1 MPAQVDDFNYDI
13 WLEHSSAKVG
23 YRLARDEDGNVQMST
38 GSAPFASSQI
48 FSGSFSQDN
57 VNVNVNSPVA
67 FQDWSGGAGFYEA
80 DLEDPVGKL
89 VYYRGAEIDTSW
101 PGVAYISPELNSG
114 SSTTQA
120 AIKFVYSTLGLF
132 VMTARY
138 VLEWTGAAWTSR
150 VDTGGTNT
158 NTDLIEF
165 SNSTGTYLVL
175 GVSGG
180 NYYISSD
187 GITWSTVGTAP
198 SSGPTFR
205 ADAEASGT
213 GTSAVVTKPTGTA
226 DNDILVAIVSNR
238 VGSDVS
244 APAGWT
250 HLVSQKA
257 TAVNI
262 HYTCVYWKR
271 ASSEGAD
278 YTFTWASSGLYR
290 ATVSAYSG
298 AITTGSP
305 FEDTDYTSNVNTTTT
320 HTLPAMT
327 SAGANRLAIGM
338 TSAMDDANS
347 SISFTVPAGYTE
359 TQDSA
364 GVIGHEGSYIAV
376 AAAGA
381 VASAA
386 ATSSTAGYGLSF
398 HALLIPSISGG
409 GGTATFLDISRFA
422 IRGQSNGDPL
432 LWAIDSTGDIRNTAD
447 PTDGSAWSAADSVR
461 MGTGSRIA
469 GLEVIDNVFYLFHSR
484 GITSYDGTTVS
495 TVWSNS
501 SLSLE
506 STAARPYTWVDK
518 AVYFTFS
525 GTLFRY
531 TADQLSIEKVW
542 PRSGQTGSSDL
553 NGTITAITGDAANLW
568 FVIKNTAG
576 TSYIMK
582 CNPYTQLTYKNDTF
596 MPVHP
601 LVTAGSTT
609 VGSILIVPGAS
620 DTLSTTNP
628 QAVYGNTTLASYF
641 LLPIYNKE
649 PKDDSNY
656 RFTTAGGSLYG
667 SWVRGAGKTFN
678 KFLNRV
684 TSVGITMSATSYIAT
699 YYSKDYNEA
708 TQLVQTATTDGLSST
723 GLSSDVEF
731 ANIRYV
737 ILMDTASTSTSPR
750 LNAVNFDISLN
761 PNRLR
766 QWELQ
771 IEISDNQEMLGG
783 GDSSYSAR
791 YLATH
796 LFNGL
801 TERVT
806 LYDRLGN
813 SFICKI
819 LDVTSVNVGEDKE
832 VYRVPLVQLV

>member
-1 MPAQVDDFNYDI
+1 MPAQVDDTNYDI

-23 YRLARDEDGNVQMST
+23 YRLARDKDGNVQMST

-67 FQDWSGGAGFYEA
+67 FQDWSGGAGFFEA

-132 VMTARY
+132 VMTTRY
-138 VLEWTGAAWTSR
+138 VREWTGAAWTERLDSGSTATNNDLYEF
-150 VDTGGTNT
+150 VDANGTV
-158 NTDLIEF
+158 I
-165 SNSTGTYLVL
+165 LVL
-175 GVSGG
+175 GVSDAG
-180 NYYISSD
+180 YYTSVD
-187 GITWSTVGTAP
+187 GIVWTQQGGSAGTMPAYRSSTIAT
-198 SSGPTFR
+198 
-205 ADAEASGT
+205 ASGASSIT
-213 GTSAVVTKPTGTA
+213 INAPAGLA
-226 DNDILVAIVSNR
+226 DNDIMIAAVSVLDWAVPIV
-238 VGSDVS
+238 

-250 HLVSQKA
+250 QLYQASIGTGLKA
-257 TAVNI
+257 S
-262 HYTCVYWKR
+262 YWWKR
-271 ASSEGAD
+271 AASEGAS
-278 YTFTWASSGLYR
+278 YVFTHNYGVSAQDWKASI
-290 ATVSAYSG
+290 SAYSG
-298 AITTGSP
+298 AVTTGGPINSSSFSDNSGLATATP
-305 FEDTDYTSNVNTTTT
+305 VTGTATASISGSASIVSFLTPPASSVTATAPTDYTEDYDNTGVSFNHKTTAPT
-320 HTLPAMT
+320 VGTVGPITGALSGAVEVA
-327 SAGANRLAIGM
+327 SALIIL
-338 TSAMDDANS
+338 T
-347 SISFTVPAGYTE
+347 P
-359 TQDSA
+359 
-364 GVIGHEGSYIAV
+364 
-376 AAAGA
+376 AAAG
-381 VASAA
+381 
-386 ATSSTAGYGLSF
+386 TSSF
-398 HALLIPSISGG
+398 P
-409 GGTATFLDISRFA
+409 DIVRFA
-422 IRGQSNGDPL
+422 TRGQSNGSPL
-432 LWAIDSTGDIRNTAD
+432 LWGVDSAGDIRNTAD
-447 PTDGSAWSAADSVR
+447 PLTGSAWSAADSIR
-461 MGTGSRIA
+461 MGTGSRVA
-469 GLEVIDNVFYLFHSR
+469 GLEVVDNVFYLFHSR

-501 SLSLE
+501 SLNLE
-506 STAARPYTWVDK
+506 STAARPYAWVDK
-518 AVYFTFS
+518 AIYFTFS

-609 VGSILIVPGAS
+609 VGSIVVVPGAS
-620 DTLSTTNP
+620 DTLNTTNP
-628 QAVYGNTTLASYF
+628 QVVYGNTTLASYF

-684 TSVGITMSATSYIAT
+684 TSAGITMSATSYIAT

-750 LNAVNFDISLN
+750 LNAVNFDTSLN